1 MFSSWLPRPALD
13 VLESDRLLLRGLT
26 RKDYEAWMHLRWVN
40 SQWLQPW
47 EPTDPAGRTPT
58 TTFQQMVRSQRQSAL
73 EGTGYCWVVT
83 LKDPHAANPPLIGQV
98 SLSGIQLGAARS
110 ASIGYWIDHGHAGF
124 GYIPEAVALVGD
136 YGYAKL
142 GLHRLEINIRP
153 ENAASLRVVEKLRFR
168 DEGVRERFLHI
179 NGQWRDHRTFALNRE
194 DFSGTLLERINES
207 RPEPRP

>member
-47 EPTDPAGRTPT
+47 DPTDPAGRTPT

-124 GYIPEAVALVGD
+124 GYIPEAVAWWGTTATQSW
-136 YGYAKL
+136 GCTGWKSTSAPKT
-142 GLHRLEINIRP
+142 RP
-153 ENAASLRVVEKLRFR
+153 ACGWWKSC
-168 DEGVRERFLHI
+168 G
-179 NGQWRDHRTFALNRE
+179 
-194 DFSGTLLERINES
+194 SGTKGCANASCTSTGSGGITAPS
-207 RPEPRP
+207 R